1 MVPLIWSPLCF
12 NPDVFADH
20 NEDEELEPVEMKS
33 NKNSVETDNMKKQR
47 RTDADDASK
56 SVTFTAK
63 DQEDEQLK
71 QQLADI
77 EAEMKSLIAQMK

>member
-1 MVPLIWSPLCF
+1 
-12 NPDVFADH
+12 
-20 NEDEELEPVEMKS
+20 MKS